1 MKLLKFCLVGTTALM
16 LSSCSGGGGTIEIN
30 SVAPTNDDMTSSETS
45 PSTDVQISDEPVSDQ
60 PKATCAFEGVDVDF
74 GEMQVELTF
83 SNPLGEVDGLE
94 LTYGLF
100 SGDVRFFTGSA
111 GGLDLVDIDFPKQ
124 SEQFRLAVDTGE
136 DLPSNI
142 NVEEIVCEVLAI
154 EEATQI
160 GGYQRTAS
168 SDTCE
173 IIRTDEDGQVFVSVK
188 ASNPYEEL
196 TDVQVFWAFY
206 DQSSIRFA
214 SDTDIVEK
222 LNPGEKFQIDSEY
235 GVEKP
240 QWIEGSVV
248 SCAVIGFWDYP

>member
-1 MKLLKFCLVGTTALM
+1 MTSTALM
-16 LSSCSGGGGTIEIN
+16 LSSCSGGSGTN
-30 SVAPTNDDMTSSETS
+30 KTDSVAPPNDVEASSETS
-45 PSTDVQISDEPVSDQ
+45 PSSDVQISDEPGNDQ
-60 PKATCAFEGVDVDF
+60 PKATCAFVGVDADF
-74 GEMQVELTF
+74 GEMQVELSF

-111 GGLDLVDIDFPKQ
+111 GGLDLVDIDFPKLG
-124 SEQFRLAVDTGE
+124 EQFRLAVDTSE
-136 DLPSNI
+136 DLPLNI
-142 NVEEIVCEVLAI
+142 KAEEIICEVLAI

-160 GGYQRTAS
+160 GGYIRAAS

-173 IIRTDEDGQVFVSVK
+173 IIRTDEYGKVFVSVK

-206 DQSSIRFA
+206 DQGSIRFE

-240 QWIEGSVV
+240 QWIADGVV

>member
-1 MKLLKFCLVGTTALM
+1 MGTTALM
-16 LSSCSGGGGTIEIN
+16 ISSCSGGGGTIEIN
-30 SVAPTNDDMTSSETS
+30 SVSPPNDDVTSSETS
-45 PSTDVQISDEPVSDQ
+45 PSTEVQIFDEPANDQ
-60 PKATCAFEGVDVDF
+60 PKATCAFVGVDNDF

-111 GGLDLVDIDFPKQ
+111 GGLDIVDIDFPKQ
-124 SEQFRLAVDTGE
+124 GEQFRLAVDTSE
-136 DLPSNI
+136 DLPLNI
-142 NVEEIVCEVLAI
+142 KAEEIICEVLAI

-160 GGYQRTAS
+160 GGYKRAAP

-173 IIRTDEDGQVFVSVK
+173 IIRTDEDGKVFVSVK

-206 DQSSIRFA
+206 DQDSIRFD

-222 LNPGEKFQIDSEY
+222 LNPGDKFQIDSEY

-240 QWIEGSVV
+240 QWIAGDVV
-248 SCAVIGFWDYP
+248 SCALIGFWDYL